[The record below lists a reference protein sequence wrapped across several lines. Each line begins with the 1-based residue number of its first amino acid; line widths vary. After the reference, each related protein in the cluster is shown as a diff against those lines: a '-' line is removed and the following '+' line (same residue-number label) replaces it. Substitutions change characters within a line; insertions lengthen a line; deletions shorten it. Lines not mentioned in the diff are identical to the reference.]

1 MKALLMIVLNLNHK
15 QPQIQ
20 NGRKTHNK
28 GKNSKQNQAREN
40 ICKSCEKRVKTY
52 NRWFCAG
59 NL

>member
-1 MKALLMIVLNLNHK
+1 MIVLNLNYK

-20 NGRKTHNK
+20 NGRKTCNK

-40 ICKSCEKRVKTY
+40 ICKSCGKRGKTC